1 MQAADVALR
10 PLFTIEFETTAQI
23 IGNVPMGY
31 FRRSAI
37 ITAGRFTGDRL
48 SGKALAGGGDW
59 LIKRADGVIH
69 LDVRA
74 ILETD
79 AGESI
84 YMTYTGRLRMPANG
98 EERLARGESLS
109 PNELYFRTSVSFES
123 AAPRLIWLNDI
134 VAIGIGSRRPQG
146 PLYEVFELL

>member
-1 MQAADVALR
+1 MRVTNVVVR
-10 PLFTIEFETTAQI
+10 PLFTIEFETAAQI

-37 ITAGRFTGDRL
+37 ITAGRFVGDRV

-84 YMTYTGRLRMPANG
+84 YMTYTARLKIPPHG
-98 EERLARGESLS
+98 QDPLPPGDPLS
-109 PNELYFRTSVSFES
+109 
-123 AAPRLIWLNDI
+123 
-134 VAIGIGSRRPQG
+134 
-146 PLYEVFELL
+146 

>member
-1 MQAADVALR
+1 MTDIVAR
-10 PLFTIEFETTAQI
+10 ALFTIEFETSAQI

-37 ITAGRFTGDRL
+37 ITAGRFVGDRL
-48 SGKALAGGGDW
+48 SGRVLAGGGDW

-74 ILETD
+74 MLETD

-84 YMTYTGRLRMPANG
+84 YMTYLGRLKMPADG
-98 EERLARGESLS
+98 EGRLARGESLA
-109 PNELYFRTSVSFES
+109 PNELYFRTSVLFET
-123 AAPRLIWLNDI
+123 AAPGLLWLNDI
-134 VAIGIGSRRPQG
+134 LAIGIGGRRPQG
-146 PLYEVFELL
+146 PRYEVLELL